1 MKLYRNQTM
10 KITTTSLMPE
20 VRTFLKLLLLI
31 TIVFVGLSL
40 LLKLAFFRNSGS
52 LQTDVMWFQIIAY
65 PLFITLGVTF
75 GARRMRLVIEEVNDA
90 ANLKDQVVNSLLDF
104 GLSIKNT
111 CGDQTELQLPNG
123 FYRTLNN
130 WFCTEITIVK
140 QEDDKVVVEG
150 SARFVDFID
159 TKFRF
164 GKAFREYR

>member
-20 VRTFLKLLLLI
+20 VRTFLKMLLLI

-75 GARRMRLVIEEVNDA
+75 
-90 ANLKDQVVNSLLDF
+90 
-104 GLSIKNT
+104 
-111 CGDQTELQLPNG
+111 
-123 FYRTLNN
+123 
-130 WFCTEITIVK
+130 
-140 QEDDKVVVEG
+140 
-150 SARFVDFID
+150 
-159 TKFRF
+159 
-164 GKAFREYR
+164 